1 MFRII
6 IVLLLIFI
14 LVLQPVHNLLIVL
27 NYVIN
32 KEFISTVLCINRD
45 KPELNCNGKC
55 QVTEQLKEQEKKKN
69 EQKGTVSDKVDTP
82 VYIPASATQLHP
94 PIGKEKYQIIY
105 NRSIRTVP
113 PYPIFHPPRTT
124 S

>member
-1 MFRII
+1 MFRLI
-6 IVLLLIFI
+6 IVLLLIFV

-69 EQKGTVSDKVDTP
+69 EQKGTVSDKVDIP
-82 VYIPASATQLHP
+82 VYIPASAAGLHP
-94 PIGKEKYQIIY
+94 PIEKEKYHIIY
-105 NRSIRTVP
+105 NCSIYTLP

>member
-1 MFRII
+1 MFRIVI
-6 IVLLLIFI
+6 ILLLIFI

-55 QVTEQLKEQEKKKN
+55 QVAEQLKEQEKKKN
-69 EQKGTVSDKVDTP
+69 EQKGTITDKIDIP
-82 VYIPASATQLHP
+82 VYIPVSNDQLHP
-94 PIGKEKYQIIY
+94 PIEKEKYHIIY
-105 NRSIRTVP
+105 NPPTRTVP